1 MDDKKFTYH
10 ENILS
15 QELIDELHDY
25 YYQKVIELSR
35 PVYGDQIVEAY
46 LNGPTRLVLPATVNL
61 TSDQQLRVLEE
72 LYGNERL
79 PFYKNKQILRGLAYP
94 MKINNYLPGGGLPPH
109 TDQAW
114 GSMTLFLNKEWKEEW
129 GGNFVWWT
137 DEDTEQEN
145 GMAYTPK
152 YNCGILDC
160 YPESIE
166 GCLHRVEKVT
176 QERISVQAF
185 WNDRKASAYTVG
197 KIPEK
202 YWHEMPEEVRKKYR
216 HPDS

>member
-1 MDDKKFTYH
+1 MADKKFTYY

-25 YYQKVIELSR
+25 YYLKVIHLSR
-35 PVYGDQIVEAY
+35 SVYGDVFVEQY
-46 LNGPTRLVLPATVNL
+46 LNGKSRQVVPSTVDL

-72 LYGNERL
+72 LYSNKNL
-79 PFYKNKQILRGLAYP
+79 PFYKNKQILKGLAFP
-94 MKINNYLPGGGLPPH
+94 VRINNYLPGGGLPPH
-109 TDQAW
+109 TDHMW

-145 GMAYTPK
+145 GIVYTPN

-160 YPESIE
+160 YPEPTD

-185 WNDRKASAYTVG
+185 WNDRKTSAYTVG

-202 YWHEMPEEVRKKYR
+202 YMHEIPEEVRKRYR
-216 HPDS
+216 HPNS

>member
-1 MDDKKFTYH
+1 MADKKFTYH

-15 QELIDELHDY
+15 QKLIDELHDY
-25 YYQKVIELSR
+25 YYLKVIQLSR
-35 PVYGDQIVEAY
+35 PVYGDVFVEQY
-46 LNGPTRLVLPATVNL
+46 LNGKSRIVVPATVN
-61 TSDQQLRVLEE
+61 TTPDQQLRILEE
-72 LYGNERL
+72 LYGNESL

-94 MKINNYLPGGGLPPH
+94 MRINNYLPGGGLPPH
-109 TDQAW
+109 TDHAW

-145 GMAYTPK
+145 GIAYSPK

-160 YPESIE
+160 YPEPTD

-185 WNDRKASAYTVG
+185 WNDRTTSAYTVG

-202 YWHEMPEEVRKKYR
+202 YMHEIPEEVRKRYR
-216 HPDS
+216 HPNS